1 MRSILPLQT
10 KTNQIS
16 KCRKKWDRERDR
28 KKGNLGKK
36 GRKRQKYTHK
46 ERNEAKRLKY
56 FIIPTWHGI
65 FSHLR
70 WKPMCY
76 LQHWV
81 GLLFD
86 GGMRETNGYA
96 NLQNTERYPNECD
109 KDRKAKNYSH
119 SIHSST
125 WIWMAST
132 VGVWMC
138 RLRWCANECTRAVL
152 SFTKS
157 MWNTTRIMNNI
168 FEYVYVCA
176 LVLNGKRL
184 WVK

>member
-1 MRSILPLQT
+1 
-10 KTNQIS
+10 
-16 KCRKKWDRERDR
+16 
-28 KKGNLGKK
+28 
-36 GRKRQKYTHK
+36 
-46 ERNEAKRLKY
+46 
-56 FIIPTWHGI
+56 
-65 FSHLR
+65 
-70 WKPMCY
+70 MCY

-176 LVLNGKRL
+176 RWFSIVNGYESNNRPTVVCAYEQCRKKINRKRHLWYLN
-184 WVK
+184 VFI